1 MTAPRTTTATA
12 TATVG
17 NASLLHIQG
26 LLKRFGALTA
36 TDHVDLRVE
45 RGQIHALIGPNGAGK
60 STLVHLI
67 SGLLAADGGSI
78 QLGGTELVGLA
89 PHQRVAA
96 GLSRCFQITSIFPK
110 LTVGEN
116 LLLAA
121 QAHHSNSFRWFKV
134 RDNDAALQTTAWALA
149 QRVQLGAHWHTTAG
163 TLPHGAQRKL
173 DVALALAAAPKLLL
187 LDEPMAGMGPAE
199 SAEMVELIAQLR
211 STSPDTA
218 ILLIEH
224 DMDAVF
230 QLADCITV
238 LVYGKVLAQGTAA
251 QIQTD
256 ARVQAV
262 YLGQEADTEEQEKL
276 EEGAA

>member
-1 MTAPRTTTATA
+1 M
-12 TATVG
+12 
-17 NASLLHIQG
+17 SLLSIQN
-26 LLKRFGALTA
+26 LVKRFGALTA
-36 TDHVDLRVE
+36 TDHVSLQVE
-45 RGQIHALIGPNGAGK
+45 QGEIHALIGPNGAGK

-67 SGLLAADGGSI
+67 SGLLPADGGSLKLDG
-78 QLGGTELVGLA
+78 QELIHLA

-110 LTVGEN
+110 LSVAEN
-116 LLLAA
+116 LLLAV

-134 RDNDAALQTTAWALA
+134 RDKDAELKAKAWELA
-149 QRVQLGAHWHTTAG
+149 HRVQLESQWNTVAG

-173 DVALALAAAPKLLL
+173 DVALAIAATPKLLL

-199 SAEMVELIAQLR
+199 SEEMVALIQQLR
-211 STSPDTA
+211 QDMA

-230 QLADCITV
+230 QLADHITV
-238 LVYGKVLAQGTAA
+238 LVYGKVFAQGTSE
-251 QIQTD
+251 QIQND
-256 ARVQAV
+256 PRVQAV
-262 YLGQEADTEEQEKL
+262 YLGQEDELEEQQA

>member
-1 MTAPRTTTATA
+1 MR
-12 TATVG
+12 
-17 NASLLHIQG
+17 LLSIQN
-26 LLKRFGALTA
+26 LVKRFGALTA
-36 TDHVDLRVE
+36 TDHVSLEVE
-45 RGQIHALIGPNGAGK
+45 QGEIHALIGPNGAGK

-67 SGLLAADGGSI
+67 SGVLPADGGSLK
-78 QLGGTELVGLA
+78 LGGTELIGLA

-110 LTVGEN
+110 LTVAEN

-134 RDNDAALQTTAWALA
+134 RDKDAELTAKAWELA
-149 QRVQLGAHWHTTAG
+149 QRVQLQDSWNTTAG

-173 DVALALAAAPKLLL
+173 DVALAIAATPKLLL

-199 SAEMVELIAQLR
+199 SEEMVELIQQLR
-211 STSPDTA
+211 KDMA

-230 QLADCITV
+230 QLADRITV
-238 LVYGKVLAQGTAA
+238 LVYGKVFAQGTSE
-251 QIQTD
+251 QIQHD
-256 ARVQAV
+256 PRVQAV
-262 YLGQEADTEEQEKL
+262 YLGQEDEVGELEQQ

>member
-1 MTAPRTTTATA
+1 M
-12 TATVG
+12 
-17 NASLLHIQG
+17 SLLSIHN
-26 LLKRFGALTA
+26 LVKRFGALTA
-36 TDHVDLRVE
+36 TDHVSLEVE
-45 RGQIHALIGPNGAGK
+45 QGEIHALIGPNGAGK

-67 SGLLAADGGSI
+67 SGLLPADGGSLTLAG
-78 QLGGTELVGLA
+78 QELIHLA

-110 LTVGEN
+110 LTVADN
-116 LLLAA
+116 LLLAV
-121 QAHHSNSFRWFKV
+121 QAHHRNSFRWFAV
-134 RDNDAALQTTAWALA
+134 RDHDAALQALAWDLA
-149 QRVQLGAHWHTTAG
+149 QRVQLQTDWNTTAG

-173 DVALALAAAPKLLL
+173 DVALALAANPKLLL
-187 LDEPMAGMGPAE
+187 LDEPLAGMGPEE
-199 SAEMVELIAQLR
+199 SAEMTALIGELR
-211 STSPDTA
+211 TRHPGMA

-230 QLADCITV
+230 QLADRITV

-256 ARVQAV
+256 PRVQAV
-262 YLGQEADTEEQEKL
+262 YLGQEDEVGELEEQ

>member
-1 MTAPRTTTATA
+1 M
-12 TATVG
+12 
-17 NASLLHIQG
+17 SLLSIQN
-26 LLKRFGALTA
+26 LVKRFGALTA
-36 TDHVDLRVE
+36 TDHVSLEVE
-45 RGQIHALIGPNGAGK
+45 QGEIHALIGPNGAGK

-67 SGLLAADGGSI
+67 SGLLPADGGSLK
-78 QLGGTELVGLA
+78 LGGTELIGLA

-110 LTVGEN
+110 LTVAEN

-134 RDNDAALQTTAWALA
+134 RDKDAELKAKAWELA
-149 QRVQLGAHWHTTAG
+149 QRVQLQDSWNTTAG

-173 DVALALAAAPKLLL
+173 DVALAIAATPKLLL

-199 SAEMVELIAQLR
+199 SEEMVELIQQLR
-211 STSPDTA
+211 KDMA

-230 QLADCITV
+230 QLANRITV
-238 LVYGKVLAQGTAA
+238 LVYGKVFAQGTSE
-251 QIQTD
+251 QIQND
-256 ARVQAV
+256 PRVQAV
-262 YLGQEADTEEQEKL
+262 YLGQEDELEEQQT

>member
-1 MTAPRTTTATA
+1 M
-12 TATVG
+12 
-17 NASLLHIQG
+17 SLLSIQN
-26 LLKRFGALTA
+26 LVKRFGALTA
-36 TDHVDLRVE
+36 TDHVSLQVE
-45 RGQIHALIGPNGAGK
+45 QGEIHALIGPNGAGK

-67 SGLLAADGGSI
+67 SGLLPADEGSLKLDG
-78 QLGGTELVGLA
+78 QELIHLA

-110 LTVGEN
+110 LSVAEN
-116 LLLAA
+116 LLLAV

-134 RDNDAALQTTAWALA
+134 RDKDAALKAKAWNLA
-149 QRVQLGAHWHTTAG
+149 HRVQLESQWNTVAG

-173 DVALALAAAPKLLL
+173 DVALAIAATPKLLL

-199 SAEMVELIAQLR
+199 SEEMVELIQQLR
-211 STSPDTA
+211 KDMA

-230 QLADCITV
+230 QLADRITV
-238 LVYGKVLAQGTAA
+238 LVYGKVFAQGTAA
-251 QIQTD
+251 QIQHD
-256 ARVQAV
+256 PRVQAV
-262 YLGQEADTEEQEKL
+262 YLGQEDELEEQL

>member
-1 MTAPRTTTATA
+1 M
-12 TATVG
+12 
-17 NASLLHIQG
+17 SLLSIQN
-26 LLKRFGALTA
+26 LVKRFGALTA
-36 TDHVDLRVE
+36 TDHVSLQVE
-45 RGQIHALIGPNGAGK
+45 QGEIHALIGPNGAGK

-67 SGLLAADGGSI
+67 SGLLPADGGSLKLDG
-78 QLGGTELVGLA
+78 QELIHLA

-110 LTVGEN
+110 LTVAEN
-116 LLLAA
+116 LLLAV

-134 RDNDAALQTTAWALA
+134 RDKDADLQAQAWELA
-149 QRVQLGAHWHTTAG
+149 HRVQLEGQWNTVAG

-173 DVALALAAAPKLLL
+173 DVALAIAATPKLLL

-199 SAEMVELIAQLR
+199 SEEMVELIQQLR
-211 STSPDTA
+211 KDMA

-230 QLADCITV
+230 QLADRITV
-238 LVYGKVLAQGTAA
+238 LVYGKVFAQGTAA
-251 QIQTD
+251 QIQND
-256 ARVQAV
+256 PRVQAV
-262 YLGQEADTEEQEKL
+262 YLGQEDELEEQPA

>member
-1 MTAPRTTTATA
+1 M
-12 TATVG
+12 
-17 NASLLHIQG
+17 SLLSIEK
-26 LLKRFGALTA
+26 LVKRFGALTA
-36 TDHVDLRVE
+36 TDNVSLQVE
-45 RGQIHALIGPNGAGK
+45 KGEIHALIGPNGAGK

-67 SGLLAADGGSI
+67 SGLLPADAGSLKLDG
-78 QLGGTELVGLA
+78 QELIHLA

-110 LTVGEN
+110 LTVAEN
-116 LLLAA
+116 LLLAV

-134 RDNDAALQTTAWALA
+134 RDKDAELKAKAWELA
-149 QRVQLGAHWHTTAG
+149 HRVQLESQWNTVAG

-173 DVALALAAAPKLLL
+173 DVALAIAATPKLLL

-199 SAEMVELIAQLR
+199 SEEMVELIQQLR
-211 STSPDTA
+211 KDMA

-230 QLADCITV
+230 QLADRITV
-238 LVYGKVLAQGTAA
+238 LVYGKVFAQGTSE
-251 QIQTD
+251 QIQHD
-256 ARVQAV
+256 PRVQAV
-262 YLGQEADTEEQEKL
+262 YLGQEDELEEQL

>member
-1 MTAPRTTTATA
+1 M
-12 TATVG
+12 
-17 NASLLHIQG
+17 SLLSIQN
-26 LLKRFGALTA
+26 LVKRFGALTA
-36 TDHVDLRVE
+36 TDHVSLQVE
-45 RGQIHALIGPNGAGK
+45 QGEIHALIGPNGAGK

-67 SGLLAADGGSI
+67 SGLLPADAGSLKLDG
-78 QLGGTELVGLA
+78 QELIHLA

-110 LTVGEN
+110 LTVAEN
-116 LLLAA
+116 LLLAV

-134 RDNDAALQTTAWALA
+134 RDKDAELKAKAWELA
-149 QRVQLGAHWHTTAG
+149 HRVQLESQWNTVAG

-173 DVALALAAAPKLLL
+173 DVALAIAATPKLLL

-199 SAEMVELIAQLR
+199 SEEMVELIQQLR
-211 STSPDTA
+211 KDMA

-230 QLADCITV
+230 QLADRITV
-238 LVYGKVLAQGTAA
+238 LVYGKVFAQGTSE
-251 QIQTD
+251 QIQND
-256 ARVQAV
+256 PRVQAV
-262 YLGQEADTEEQEKL
+262 YLGQEDELEEQQA

>member
-1 MTAPRTTTATA
+1 M
-12 TATVG
+12 
-17 NASLLHIQG
+17 SLLSIQN
-26 LLKRFGALTA
+26 LVKRFGALTA
-36 TDHVDLRVE
+36 TDHVSLQVE
-45 RGQIHALIGPNGAGK
+45 QGEIHALIGPNGAGK

-67 SGLLAADGGSI
+67 SGLLPADGGSLKLDG
-78 QLGGTELVGLA
+78 QELIHLA

-110 LTVGEN
+110 LSVAEN
-116 LLLAA
+116 LLLAV

-134 RDNDAALQTTAWALA
+134 RDKDAELKAKAWELA
-149 QRVQLGAHWHTTAG
+149 HRVQLESQWNTVAG

-173 DVALALAAAPKLLL
+173 DVALAIAATPKLLL

-199 SAEMVELIAQLR
+199 SEEMVELIQQLR
-211 STSPDTA
+211 KDMA

-230 QLADCITV
+230 QLADRITV
-238 LVYGKVLAQGTAA
+238 LVYGKVFAQGTSE
-251 QIQTD
+251 QIQHD
-256 ARVQAV
+256 PRVQAV
-262 YLGQEADTEEQEKL
+262 YLGQEDELEEQL

>member
-1 MTAPRTTTATA
+1 M
-12 TATVG
+12 
-17 NASLLHIQG
+17 SLLSIQN
-26 LLKRFGALTA
+26 LVKRFGALTA
-36 TDHVDLRVE
+36 TDHVSLAVE
-45 RGQIHALIGPNGAGK
+45 KGEIHALIGPNGAGK

-67 SGLLAADGGSI
+67 SGLLPADGGSLKLDG
-78 QLGGTELVGLA
+78 QELIHLA

-110 LTVGEN
+110 LTVAEN
-116 LLLAA
+116 LLLAV

-134 RDNDAALQTTAWALA
+134 RDKDAELKAKAWELA
-149 QRVQLGAHWHTTAG
+149 HRVQLESQWNTVAG

-173 DVALALAAAPKLLL
+173 DVALAIAATPKLLL

-199 SAEMVELIAQLR
+199 SEEMVALIQQLR
-211 STSPDTA
+211 KDMA

-230 QLADCITV
+230 QLADRITV
-238 LVYGKVLAQGTAA
+238 LVYGKVFAQGTSK
-251 QIQTD
+251 QIQHD
-256 ARVQAV
+256 PRVQAV
-262 YLGQEADTEEQEKL
+262 YLGQEDELEESQA